1 MRPANAGSSAPADAA
16 IRYDSSKGL
25 TPASLTIIVNTLG
38 DAADANVGDGICDTD
53 AGTAGD
59 QCTLRAALQETNFV
73 SSADTINFSL
83 PANSTITL
91 NTQLPSFSGN
101 TSIVGPGSA
110 LLTIQRSTAAGT
122 PSFRFFTFVPINGNF
137 NNSISG
143 LTLVNGLAPTSGGFG
158 SDQGGA
164 IFNANSCV
172 LTLTDVVIRGNNAP
186 TGGGLYNSG
195 TATLTNTIVSG
206 NNATNGGG
214 IYNSNAGFSLTL
226 TLTNSV
232 VDNNHATNGVAGGI
246 FNGGGALAV
255 VRSTISG
262 NTCDAKGG
270 GIYNGSGLGNQ
281 GTATLTNSTVS
292 GNNATGILTSG
303 IGGIYNEPGGST
315 LTLTNAT
322 VTGNTAAGIGSG
334 VAGVY
339 NGSGSTA
346 NLGNSIVAKNTSA
359 SMAQD
364 LNGAF
369 TSQGYNLI
377 GESTGNGLTNAING
391 DQVGTAGSPI
401 DPLLGPLADNGG
413 PTKTHALM
421 VGSPAIDAGNGSQT
435 TDQRN
440 QPRPIDDPNV
450 TNAAGGNAKDIGA
463 YEAHTYQV
471 NSIADNT
478 DGACTAP
485 GTGNGCT
492 LREAITAANTDTGAE
507 LITFAPALTAGG
519 PATITLLTALPNV
532 ATDLVISGPGSNQL
546 NVQRSL
552 DGGTPEFRI
561 FTINQGVTVEISGLT
576 ISNGKL
582 VNPPGGGGGIQNS
595 GTLNLHH
602 STVSGN
608 SSGIYN
614 VGTLTMGNALVS
626 ANTGTGI
633 SSGVFGG
640 TTTATISNSLISNNS
655 NGGIVNNA
663 SNGGSAILSINATTI
678 SGNTAP
684 SLGGGVFNG
693 AGSSTSRAT
702 LTIENST
709 ISGNSALD
717 SGGGLYNAAVFG
729 NAVTTATVSN
739 TTISGN
745 TQGGGIF
752 HMSNGSGSSSSLVL
766 NDCTISNNYIGG
778 ASLSTGGIYSISEPG
793 PTGHVLQLRNSI
805 VAQNFS
811 APGGAASDITGPV
824 NATSSFNLIGLG
836 GSGGLTNG
844 VNNNQVGVAN
854 PLISP
859 LANNGGLTQTQALLS
874 GSPAIDSGDN
884 CVLNNS
890 CSPALGAALTTDQ
903 RGAGF
908 NRSSDGNGDGTAR
921 VDIGAYELQSFQV
934 TNTAD
939 SGAGSLR
946 QAILDANAKVDF
958 NPIFFQSG
966 LTGNVTLLSAL
977 PDLTTSMSINGPGPN
992 VLTVQRSTA
1001 SGTPTFRILTIQ
1013 SGTVNISGLTISGGN
1028 FGGGGAGLFVSAPA
1042 TVTVANCTISGNTD
1056 NNFGGGGIANLGALT
1071 LTNGTVSGNTGQGI
1085 RSTGTLTLTS
1095 TTVANNVGSG
1105 IFHVSA
1111 FPLSITNSTI
1121 TGNSG
1126 GTSGGGI
1133 FGDNGGTVTVI
1144 GTTVSGNSANGGAG
1158 IFTASNLVMM
1168 NTTVSGNN
1176 GTSAQ
1181 GGGIE
1186 NLGTATLT
1194 NCTVTGNMSVAGG
1207 GGIFNAGGTITL
1219 SNSTVT
1225 ANSASGGG
1233 GIDSVSGTAILRNTI
1248 IAGNGPND
1256 LIGTYYSQDFNL
1268 IGNTSTASFTGIT
1281 AHNITNVS
1289 ALLDPLRNNGGP
1301 TMTHALLPG
1310 SPAINAGSN
1319 ANLPVDTFD
1328 LDGDGNTAEPVP
1340 FDQRGFARITNTNVD
1355 IGAFESRGFTIAATG
1370 GTPQS
1375 ATIMTAF
1382 SSPLAATVGSSF
1394 GETIAGG
1401 VVTFTAPGSGA
1412 SGTFPGGMISATT
1425 AISGSGIATSPAFTA
1440 NGIPGSYSV
1449 LAAGNG
1455 ISSSASFA
1463 LTNDKINQTITF
1475 GALADK
1481 TFGDPDFDVTATA
1494 SSALAVTLTPSGNCT
1509 IVSGNKVHLG
1519 NMGSCTITAS
1529 QGGDASYN
1537 AAPAVARTFNIQQAD
1552 QTITFNS
1559 LLNKTFGDPDF
1570 TVSATASSN
1579 LSVNFGAS
1587 GACTVS
1593 TGSVHITGA
1602 GSCTITAS
1610 QPGNGNFKS
1619 APAVKQTFNIADVI
1633 SINDVSTTEGDS
1645 GTKTLNF
1652 TVLLAAASNQTV
1664 TVSYATANGSASAPA
1679 DYVPISAT
1687 TIAFNPGDTAKT
1699 IGVII
1704 NGDQSF
1710 EPDETFFVDLT
1721 IPTNATISD
1730 NQGLGTILND
1740 DAQGGI
1746 ISFSQANYA
1755 VDESAGS
1762 LVVTVNRTGDTSSAA
1777 GVDYGTSD
1785 GGASS
1790 MPCSSTGGLASARC
1804 DFTTAMGTLHFGAG
1818 ETQKTFTV
1826 LVNGDSYNE
1835 GPESFS
1841 INLSNQTG
1849 GSVLSTPSTATVTIA
1864 DDSSGLP
1871 PNASDAAQFFVKQ
1884 QYHDFLNREPD
1895 ASGLNFWTNQITSCG
1910 TDQACIE
1917 LKRINVSAA
1926 FFLSIEFQDTG
1937 YLVERI
1943 YKAAYGDV
1951 NGTSTL
1957 GGTHPLPVPIV
1968 RFREFLPDTQEIG
1981 LRVIVGQGNWQQQ
1994 LDNNKVG
2001 FTAEFVQ
2008 RSRFITAFPSSMTA
2022 AQFVDKLNTNAGNPL
2037 SQAERDQL
2045 VNDLSSNTK
2054 SRAEVLRAVAEDA
2067 DLNSAESNRAFVLM
2081 QFFGYLRR
2089 NPNDAPDTDYTG
2101 YDFWLTKLNQFN
2113 GNFVN
2118 ADMVKAFIN
2127 SSEYRQRFGP

>member
-1 MRPANAGSSAPADAA
+1 MKNPIPSLSRSGRIVSGACLVLLVTLVAALVLIRPANAGSSAPADAA
-16 IRYDSSKGL
+16 IRHDSSKGL

-122 PSFRFFTFVPINGNF
+122 PNFRFFTFVPINGNF

-143 LTLVNGLAPTSGGFG
+143 LTLVNGLAPTGSGFS

-164 IFNANSCV
+164 VYNSNNCT
-172 LTLTDVVIRGNNAP
+172 LTITDVVIRGNNALS
-186 TGGGLYNSG
+186 GGGIFNAGPL
-195 TATLTNTIVSG
+195 TLTNSTVDG
-206 NNATNGGG
+206 NNATTGAGGGIFNSGGALSLVRTTISGNTTVSQGGG
-214 IYNSNAGFSLTL
+214 IYNSGGFNPT
-226 TLTNSV
+226 
-232 VDNNHATNGVAGGI
+232 
-246 FNGGGALAV
+246 
-255 VRSTISG
+255 
-262 NTCDAKGG
+262 
-270 GIYNGSGLGNQ
+270 

-292 GNNATGILTSG
+292 GNTATGALSNG
-303 IGGIYNEPGGST
+303 VGGIYNASGGHT
-315 LTLTNAT
+315 LTLTNTT
-322 VTGNTAAGIGSG
+322 VLLNTASGTGSG
-334 VAGVY
+334 VAGIF
-339 NGSGSTA
+339 NSSGSTA

-364 LNGAF
+364 LNGTF

-377 GESTGNGLTNAING
+377 GESTGNGLTNGSNG

-421 VGSPAIDAGNGSQT
+421 VGSPAIDAGNSSQT

-485 GTGNGCT
+485 GSGNGCT
-492 LREAITAANTDTGAE
+492 LREAIAAANTDTGAE

-519 PATITLLTALPNV
+519 PATITLLTALPSV
-532 ATDLVISGPGSNQL
+532 ATDLIISGPGSNQL

-552 DGGTPEFRI
+552 AGGTPEFRI

-576 ISNGKL
+576 ISNGQL

-608 SSGIYN
+608 SSGIHN
-614 VGTLTMGNALVS
+614 LGTLTVSNALVS
-626 ANTGTGI
+626 ANNGTGI

-640 TTTATISNSLISNNS
+640 ATNATISNSLISNNS
-655 NGGIVNNA
+655 NGGIFNNA
-663 SNGGSAILSINATTI
+663 SNGGSATLSINATTI
-678 SGNTAP
+678 SGNSAQ
-684 SLGGGVFNG
+684 LIGGGVFNG
-693 AGSSTSRAT
+693 AASSTSRAT

-709 ISGNSALD
+709 ISGNSAPN

-729 NAVTTATVSN
+729 AVTTATVSN

-778 ASLSTGGIYSISEPG
+778 ASLSTGGIHSISEPG
-793 PTGHVLQLRNSI
+793 PTVHVLQLRNSI
-805 VAQNFS
+805 VAQNFT
-811 APGGAASDITGPV
+811 APGGPPSDITGPV
-824 NATSSFNLIGLG
+824 DAASSFNLIGLG

-854 PLISP
+854 PLLGP
-859 LANNGGLTQTQALLS
+859 LANNGGLTQTQALLF

-890 CSPALGAALTTDQ
+890 CSPALGAVLTADQ

-921 VDIGAYELQSFQV
+921 VDIGAYELQSFFV
-934 TNTAD
+934 TNTND

-946 QAILDANAKVDF
+946 QAIIDANAYADF

-966 LTGNVTLLSAL
+966 LTGNVMLLSTL

-992 VLTVQRSTA
+992 VFTVQRSTA

-1013 SGTVNISGLTISGGN
+1013 SGTVSISGLTISGGN
-1028 FGGGGAGLFVSAPA
+1028 FGGGGAGLFVGAPA

-1071 LTNGTVSGNTGQGI
+1071 LTNSTVSGNTGHGI
-1085 RSTGTLTLTS
+1085 RDTRTLTVLNS
-1095 TTVANNVGSG
+1095 TISNNVGSG
-1105 IFHVSA
+1105 ISHSSPFA
-1111 FPLSITNSTI
+1111 FTLTNSTI
-1121 TGNSG
+1121 SRNNSG
-1126 GTSGGGI
+1126 GIFMSGG
-1133 FGDNGGTVTVI
+1133 TLTL
-1144 GTTVSGNSANGGAG
+1144 TRSTVSGNTANGGAG
-1158 IFTASNLVMM
+1158 IFTGGGTTGDTIFLINS
-1168 NTTVSGNN
+1168 TVSGNVAR
-1176 GTSAQ
+1176 SAQ
-1181 GGGIE
+1181 GGGI
-1186 NLGTATLT
+1186 LTAGTLT
-1194 NCTVTGNMSVAGG
+1194 LINSTVSGNTSPSGG
-1207 GGIFNAGGTITL
+1207 GGIFLTSARVTL
-1219 SNSTVT
+1219 INSTVSANT
-1225 ANSASGGG
+1225 AGFGG
-1233 GIDSVSGTAILRNTI
+1233 GIDNVFGTVNLKNTVV
-1248 IAGNGPND
+1248 ANNLTDPGGNGPD
-1256 LIGTYYSQDFNL
+1256 LSGEFNSQGNNL
-1268 IGNTSTASFTGIT
+1268 IGKVDGSNGFANGVNGDIVGSIASPI
-1281 AHNITNVS
+1281 N
-1289 ALLDPLRNNGGP
+1289 ALLGSLADSGGP
-1301 TMTHALLPG
+1301 TLTHALLPG

-1319 ANLPVDTFD
+1319 ANLPPDTLD
-1328 LDGDGNTAEPVP
+1328 LDSDGNTAEPVP
-1340 FDQRGFARITNTNVD
+1340 FDQRGFARITNTTVD

-1382 SSPLAATVGSSF
+1382 SSPLAATVSSSF
-1394 GETIAGG
+1394 GETVTGG

-1412 SGTFPGGMISATT
+1412 SGTFPGGMISATA
-1425 AISGSGIATSPAFTA
+1425 AINGSGIATSPAFTA

-1475 GALADK
+1475 
-1481 TFGDPDFDVTATA
+1481 
-1494 SSALAVTLTPSGNCT
+1494 
-1509 IVSGNKVHLG
+1509 
-1519 NMGSCTITAS
+1519 
-1529 QGGDASYN
+1529 
-1537 AAPAVARTFNIQQAD
+1537 
-1552 QTITFNS
+1552 NS

-1593 TGSVHITGA
+1593 SGSVHITGA

-1610 QPGNGNFKS
+1610 QPGDNNFN
-1619 APAVKQTFNIADVI
+1619 AATPVPQTFNIADII

-1652 TVLLAAASNQTV
+1652 TVTLVSASNQTV
-1664 TVSYATANGSASAPA
+1664 TVSYSTASGTASAPS
-1679 DYVPISAT
+1679 DYVSIST
-1687 TIAFNPGDTAKT
+1687 TTLTFNPGDTAKT

-1710 EPDETFFVDLT
+1710 EPDETLFVDLT

-1730 NQGLGTILND
+1730 NQGMGTILND

-1746 ISFSQANYA
+1746 ISFSQSNYS

-1762 LVVTVNRTGDTSSAA
+1762 LVVTVKRTGDTSSAA
-1777 GVDYGTSD
+1777 AVDYSTSD

-1790 MPCSSTGGLASARC
+1790 VPCSTTGGLASARC
-1804 DFTTAMGTLHFGAG
+1804 DFTTAMGTLNFGAG
-1818 ETQKTFTV
+1818 ETQKSFTV

-1835 GPESFS
+1835 GPESFTV
-1841 INLSNQTG
+1841 NLSNQTG
-1849 GSVLSTPSTATVTIA
+1849 GSVLATPSTATVTIA

-1871 PNASDAAQFFVKQ
+1871 PNASDAAQFFVRQ

-1951 NGTSTL
+1951 NGTSTF
-1957 GGTHPLPVPIV
+1957 GGAHQLTVPAI
-1968 RFREFLPDTQEIG
+1968 RFNEFLPDTQEIG
-1981 LRVIVGQGNWQQQ
+1981 QGVIVGQGNWQQQ
-1994 LDNNKVG
+1994 MDNNKVA

-2008 RSRFITAFPSSMTA
+2008 RPRFITAFPNTMPA
-2022 AQFVDKLNTNAGNPL
+2022 EQFVDTLNTNAGNPL
-2037 SQAERDQL
+2037 SQPERDKL
-2045 VNDLSSNTK
+2045 VSDLLTNATT
-2054 SRAEVLRAVAEDA
+2054 RAQVLRAVAEDP
-2067 DLNSAESNRAFVLM
+2067 DLKSAEFNRAFVLM

-2089 NPNDAPDTDYTG
+2089 NPNDAPDSNYTG